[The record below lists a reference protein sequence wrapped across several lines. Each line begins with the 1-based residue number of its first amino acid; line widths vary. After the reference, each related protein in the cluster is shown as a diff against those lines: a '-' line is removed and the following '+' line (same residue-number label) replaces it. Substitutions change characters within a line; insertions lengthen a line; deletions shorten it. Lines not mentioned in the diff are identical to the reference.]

1 MPAGQ
6 DCTGTKTKT
15 KLLVFT
21 LSLPPFTE
29 YSTHG
34 TVQKLTTFFKNV
46 IFEKLESQF
55 TIIKYADIVN

>member
-15 KLLVFT
+15 KLRAFT
-21 LSLPPFTE
+21 MLLPPFTE

-55 TIIKYADIVN
+55 TIIQNIDIVN

>member
-15 KLLVFT
+15 KLLAFT

-29 YSTHG
+29 CAAHG

-55 TIIKYADIVN
+55 TIIQNIDIVN